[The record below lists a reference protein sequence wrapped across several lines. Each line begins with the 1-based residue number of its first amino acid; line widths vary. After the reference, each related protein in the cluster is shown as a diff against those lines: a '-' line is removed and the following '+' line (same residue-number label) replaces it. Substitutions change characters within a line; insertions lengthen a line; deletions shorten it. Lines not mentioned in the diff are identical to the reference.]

1 MKKFKKNISKTI
13 FASFFVL
20 QFVVST
26 AFMPL
31 AANAQ
36 EVASEESSK
45 EEVSEVQKEEAPE
58 ATEESVSLEEILIE
72 DIKDLE
78 EVAPLESTTVSDET
92 VSDESAAPVK
102 ETESPVF
109 QTVGVSSPVK
119 VCKVIID
126 SEGNIVSDW
135 SAYPGATFSTDLK
148 FQGLDYSFD
157 FSTSGEVVYAD
168 EYSFAAVC
176 DTKEI
181 AVDTSVEGLYF
192 VKYNEEETSG
202 PYSWVENYFEGDAQG
217 ETGLYNSLG
226 GAMFAP
232 FTSEDTAYDGQFELN
247 GNPNTG
253 FSATLFLVNEE
264 IKTIDPSCDKDLN
277 LISNGG
283 FENPNVG
290 GNWNIFQDGTSGLGW
305 MVAWEGSAGNGSVA
319 NLEIHGGV
327 AGWEASEGN
336 QYAELDS
343 DFDGPT
349 GSIQNESASTRIS
362 QELNTVPGQTYEI
375 SFDFAARP
383 GTDYADNRLGLYLDD
398 VAWDTS
404 LTRTNVDGTQPNW
417 VTITRTFTAVKS
429 TIIISFADL
438 GTPNSFGTLLD
449 NVSVKCIDGGPVD
462 TNIPPKIVVNPLE
475 VCLPLT
481 ATTYNFLAGV
491 TGEDAEDGTIVA
503 TYTHNII
510 FGTAGTYTVNY
521 TVTDSDGATATG
533 SRTVFVK
540 QNCGGEPEECPAII
554 RISENGRE
562 GMVKVTKVNPR
573 WVPSISGTN
582 AKWVWNNASIPVFP
596 DRQDGGVFTVTE
608 SINIVGNPEE
618 SVIKIAADNVYS
630 VVVNGNTVYGNPS
643 VTPAD
648 IENIASTESKFST
661 VYTHT
666 IPANLLNTGSN
677 TIEIRAVNQKWAPV
691 LTSANV
697 DTNPAGLMYA
707 LTVNE
712 DCDDDGGNGG
722 GDEDEP
728 TLTVPENSC
737 IETNSVESINLLEGV
752 SGTDSNGDALT
763 AEDLQEIDIVI
774 TLPNDE
780 VVTSIDFSEE
790 QVYEVTYTFTDA
802 FLNTVTVTRTITI
815 DNDCDN
821 GGGGGG
827 GGGNGGGGSSSGSRR
842 NSDGEVLGATSCVA
856 FTTYNRSGNTGG
868 EIKALQT
875 FLNLYM
881 NAGLTVDG
889 VYGATTV
896 QAVHDFQ
903 AFHWKEVID
912 PWTPPLSP
920 NTTGWQYKT
929 TRMTINA
936 IIDCPEAPVYLE
948 DPGVMYQVLEVTDQ
962 NELTASELETI
973 YNLLAEAQSGNVLG
987 ASSVNSTDYSNP
999 NFDLM
1004 FGK

>member
-36 EVASEESSK
+36 EVAAEESSK
-45 EEVSEVQKEEAPE
+45 EEVSEAQKEEAPE
-58 ATEESVSLEEILIE
+58 ATEEVVSDVKEEILIE

-78 EVAPLESTTVSDET
+78 EVAPLESTTVSEEI
-92 VSDESAAPVK
+92 VLDESAAPVK
-102 ETESPVF
+102 ETENPVF
-109 QTVGVSSPVK
+109 QTVGALASVK

-126 SEGNIVSDW
+126 EEGYIVSDW
-135 SAYPGATFSTDLK
+135 SDYPGATFSTNLN
-148 FQGLDYSFD
+148 FQGAQYSFE
-157 FSTSGEVVYAD
+157 FSTSGEINYAD
-168 EYSFAAVC
+168 GYAFAAVC
-176 DTKEI
+176 DTQEF
-181 AVDTSVEGLYF
+181 AVDTSVEGLEF
-192 VKYNEEETSG
+192 VKYTEEDPAG
-202 PYSWVENYFEGDAQG
+202 PYSWVRNYFEGDAQG
-217 ETGLYNSLG
+217 ETGLYNNLG

-253 FSATLFLVNEE
+253 YSATLFLVNEE
-264 IKTIDPSCDKDLN
+264 IKTVNPSCDINEN
-277 LISNGG
+277 LITNGG

-290 GNWNIFQDGTSGLGW
+290 GNWNIFQEGTSDLGW

-404 LTRTNVDGTQPNW
+404 FTRTNVDGTQPNW

-429 TIIISFADL
+429 TTIISFADL
-438 GTPNSFGTLLD
+438 GTSNSFGTLLD

-481 ATTYNFLAGV
+481 VTESTYNFLEGV
-491 TGEDAEDGTIVA
+491 TGEDAEDVTIVA

-510 FGTAGTYTVNY
+510 FGTPGGPYTINY
-521 TVTDSDGATATG
+521 TVTDSDGATATD

-540 QNCGGEPEECPAII
+540 ENCGGEPEECPAITL
-554 RISENGRE
+554 ISENRDN
-562 GMVKVTKVNPR
+562 MVKVTKVHPR
-573 WVPSISGTN
+573 WVPSIAGTN

-596 DRQDGGVFTVTE
+596 DRQDGGTFTVTE
-608 SINIVGNPEE
+608 TFNIVGDPEDSE
-618 SVIKIAADNVYS
+618 IKIAADNVYS
-630 VVVNGNTVYGNPS
+630 VVVNNNTVYAYNDNLLL
-643 VTPAD
+643 TPGD

-661 VYTHT
+661 VYTHI

-677 TIEIRAVNQKWAPV
+677 TIEIRAVNQKWPLV

-712 DCDDDGGNGG
+712 DCDDGDGGDGDG
-722 GDEDEP
+722 GD
-728 TLTVPENSC
+728 
-737 IETNSVESINLLEGV
+737 
-752 SGTDSNGDALT
+752 GD
-763 AEDLQEIDIVI
+763 
-774 TLPNDE
+774 
-780 VVTSIDFSEE
+780 
-790 QVYEVTYTFTDA
+790 
-802 FLNTVTVTRTITI
+802 
-815 DNDCDN
+815 
-821 GGGGGG
+821 GGDGN
-827 GGGNGGGGSSSGSRR
+827 GGNGGGGSSSSGSRR

-962 NELTASELETI
+962 NELTTGELETI